1 MVSLGSG
8 ISIFIRIFVSLVAI
22 HAPLGIVAIVI
33 WLGSANLG
41 INFAFP
47 SKENFLAKLASV
59 EV

>member
-33 WLGSANLG
+33 RLGSANFS
-41 INFAFP
+41 IKFALP
-47 SKENFLAKLASV
+47 SKERLLAKLASIKV
-59 EV
+59 